1 MYCLAHGLWLNGERR
16 TLRVKVMG
24 KPLRRRNSRSLSDAI
39 VRTADKMDVGTVY
52 PVSYNQLEPIYNDL
66 NSYED
71 LKAYYD
77 SVVASNREGA

>member
-1 MYCLAHGLWLNGERR
+1 MYCLAHGLWLNGGRR
-16 TLRVKVMG
+16 TLRVKVI
-24 KPLRRRNSRSLSDAI
+24 KSLRRRNSRSLSDAI

-77 SVVASNREGA
+77 SVVASDREGA